1 MLKPHLFA
9 AAIAL
14 ATPAILLAQTAP
26 SPDTIVVLD
35 VSNSMWG
42 QIDGTS
48 KIEIAREVIA
58 DLVGDI
64 APDARF
70 GLVAYGHREKGSCQD
85 IELVLPVGPLDAAA
99 FSAAVN
105 SLTPRG
111 RTPLTDA
118 VRQAAEV
125 LNYRDRPS
133 RIILVS
139 DGLES
144 CNADPCALAAELAR
158 GGVDFTA
165 HVVGFDVAGIEDQSQ
180 LSCLANQT
188 GGLYLTA
195 DSTEELTAAL
205 TTMMVEA
212 PAPVPTPVVEPP
224 FTVTLQAPAE
234 VQATT
239 AFSATWDATA
249 RAGDQI
255 ILIPQN
261 GGAPLATIEA
271 TNGSPASFAAPAEIG
286 HYALV
291 YANKEGKALSR
302 VDLTVVEK
310 VSLFAPATAIAGAPI
325 EITWEGPG
333 DARDF
338 ITIVPVGA
346 RVAEYNDFAY
356 VEDGLPVTLN
366 TPDTVGDF
374 EIRYVS
380 ASSTTIL
387 AMLPITLTE
396 PTVSLGAADTAN
408 AGAVIEVRWVGP
420 NNERDF
426 ITIVEIGAPDAAYN
440 SYAYTSDGSP
450 SNITT
455 FDTAG
460 TYELR
465 YVSGQTDK
473 VLARRIITLE
483 EVAATLTA
491 PATAMAGASIDISW
505 KGPNAEADYITIVPL
520 NADEGTYDNYAY
532 TADGPSLQV
541 QAPDVAGVYEIRYV
555 SGQSETTLA
564 RAPLTLTANSVSISA
579 PETANAGG
587 VIAVEWL
594 GPNNAKDYIT
604 IVEVGADE
612 GTYNSYAYTSAGTPA
627 TITAFDTAGTF
638 ELRYVSGQSEA
649 TLASQLITLEAVTVS
664 LEAVPTAVAGAQVS
678 ITWKGPNAARDYL
691 TIVAPD
697 AEEGAYNGYAY
708 TADGAT
714 LQVTSPE
721 DAGTYE
727 IRYVSG
733 QSEATLARI
742 PLTLSA
748 PTILMEPQGV
758 VRAGMAFTVEWLGPD
773 YTRDYLSIAVIGS
786 ADDEYISYAYT
797 SNGSPASF
805 TAPAGGNYELRYV
818 TGQSET
824 VRARV
829 PLAVA
834 AN

>member
-1 MLKPHLFA
+1 MLKSLFLSVA
-9 AAIAL
+9 FL
-14 ATPAILLAQTAP
+14 ASAPLSSLAQAQT

-42 QIDGTS
+42 QIGGVS
-48 KIEIAREVIA
+48 KIEIARQVIS

-64 APDARF
+64 SPDARF
-70 GLVAYGHREKGSCQD
+70 GLVAYGHRRKADCAD
-85 IELVLPVGPLDAAA
+85 IELVLPVAPLDAAA

-105 SLTPRG
+105 GLTPRG
-111 RTPLTDA
+111 RTPLTEA

-125 LNYRDRPS
+125 LNYQDRPS

-180 LSCLANQT
+180 LSCLAEQT

-205 TTMMVEA
+205 TTIMVE
-212 PAPVPTPVVEPP
+212 PAAPTPPVTPP
-224 FTVTLQAPAE
+224 FTVTLSAPEE
-234 VQATT
+234 VQTTT
-239 AFSATWDATA
+239 AFEATWAATA
-249 RAGDQI
+249 RQGDQI
-255 ILIPQN
+255 QLISEN
-261 GGAPLATIEA
+261 GEVFASVDASKGAPARFT
-271 TNGSPASFAAPAEIG
+271 APSVIG
-286 HYALV
+286 QYAV
-291 YANKEGKALSR
+291 IYVNSDGEELSR
-302 VDLTVVEK
+302 ADITVVQK
-310 VSLFAPATAIAGAPI
+310 VSLTGPETAVAGTPI
-325 EITWEGPG
+325 QVAWEGPG
-333 DARDF
+333 AERDF
-338 ITIVPVGA
+338 LTVVPVGA
-346 RVAEYNDFAY
+346 RIAEYNDFAY
-356 VEDGLPVTLN
+356 VSEGSPVTIA
-366 TPDTVGDF
+366 TPDTIGMF

-380 ASSTTIL
+380 ASSNTIL

-396 PTVSLGAADTAN
+396 PAVSLGAAETAN

-440 SYAYTSDGSP
+440 SFEYTSEGSP
-450 SNITT
+450 ATITM

-491 PATAMAGASIDISW
+491 PATAMAGSSIEISW
-505 KGPNAEADYITIVPL
+505 KGPNAEADYVTIV
-520 NADEGTYDNYAY
+520 AIDAAEGTYDKYAY
-532 TADGPSLQV
+532 TADGTTLQV
-541 QAPDVAGVYEIRYV
+541 QSPDIVGTYEIRYV
-555 SGQSETTLA
+555 SGQSQATLA
-564 RAPLTLTANSVSISA
+564 RTSIMLTEPTVSVTA

-587 VIAVEWL
+587 VIEVTWQ
-594 GPNNAKDYIT
+594 GPNNTKDYIT
-604 IVEVGADE
+604 IVPAGAEE
-612 GTYNSYAYTSAGTPA
+612 GAYNSYEYTSEGSPA
-627 TITAFDTAGTF
+627 HITAADQPGAY
-638 ELRYVSGQSEA
+638 EIRYVSGQSQV
-649 TLASQLITLEAVTVS
+649 TLATRLVTLEAVLTS
-664 LEAVPTAVAGAQVS
+664 LDATPTAVAGSSVA
-678 ITWKGPNAARDYL
+678 ITWKGPNAARDYV
-691 TIVAPD
+691 TIVEVGAD
-697 AEEGAYNGYAY
+697 EGSYNRYGY
-708 TADGAT
+708 TEDGTT
-714 LQVTSPE
+714 LQVQAP
-721 DAGTYE
+721 DLAGDYE

-733 QSEATLARI
+733 QSSATMARKPI
-742 PLTLSA
+742 TLTA
-748 PTILMEPQGV
+748 PTILMEAQGTV
-758 VRAGMAFTVEWLGPD
+758 LAGQPFTVEWLGPD
-773 YTRDYLSIAVIGS
+773 YARDYLSIAVIGS

-797 SNGSPASF
+797 RNGSPASF

-824 VRARV
+824 VLARV
-829 PLAVA
+829 PLGVA